1 MEIKEPVLV
10 TVSICDS
17 IKVFHFLTEDLLWS
31 QIPIKIIIATA
42 KIPTAPS
49 MISRLEPD
57 VTAGKAICRMKAIT
71 RLAMIPVIAPP

>member
-10 TVSICDS
+10 TDSICDS
-17 IKVFHFLTEDLLWS
+17 IKAFHFLTEDLLQS

-49 MISRLEPD
+49 IESTTINSLEPFLHLGCFQD
-57 VTAGKAICRMKAIT
+57 CYQGYND
-71 RLAMIPVIAPP
+71 